1 MGDVN
6 DTGDVVDRDDA
17 VETSEAVDTAP
28 NPREPAWPA
37 FLEILKA
44 SLAHADDDGRAM
56 RLYVLVDTRGYQE
69 LDVQLAMVRGLRY
82 ASLWVDTGL
91 DAYTDIAPYL
101 IAFDRDA
108 LDDEH
113 AEQHRLLRQLW
124 LDAVDLHA
132 VTWLWST
139 WSFDALDAHL
149 RRYVQYKLPNGRSY
163 YLFFFDNH
171 VLARLRQVWSDTQTQ
186 QFVAPFTEIRYRDR
200 RLDEVVWRNDAPA
213 IEGAAPAS
221 DAPGLSEQQHA
232 RLIELGYPDKLVLK
246 FRETMGASIEHLS
259 DVELYERVVEQL
271 ARAANY
277 GIVDEQQT
285 LYYVLTGVQVAP
297 RFDEHPA
304 VQACLVA
311 VSCGEKSLD
320 DALLTIDDAT
330 WNAIRED
337 YDRSL
342 LEERSGVA

>member
-1 MGDVN
+1 MDNVN
-6 DTGDVVDRDDA
+6 DAGDVVDRDDA
-17 VETSEAVDTAP
+17 VEASEAVDTAP

-37 FLEILKA
+37 FLETLKA
-44 SLAHADDDGRAM
+44 SLAQADGDGRAM

-69 LDVQLAMVRGLRY
+69 LDVQLATVRGLRY
-82 ASLWVDTGL
+82 ASLWIDTGL

-132 VTWLWST
+132 VTWLRST
-139 WSFDALDAHL
+139 WTFDALDAHL
-149 RRYVQYKLPNGRSY
+149 RQYVQYTLPNGRSY

-171 VLARLRQVWSDTQTQ
+171 VFERLRRVWSDAQER
-186 QFVAPFTEIRYRDR
+186 QFVAPFAEIRYRDR

-213 IEGAAPAS
+213 IEGVTPVG

-232 RLIELGYPDKLVLK
+232 QLIELGYPDKLVLK
-246 FRETMGASIEHLS
+246 FRETMAASIEHLS
-259 DVELYERVVEQL
+259 DEDLYDRIVEQL

-285 LYYVLTGVQVAP
+285 AYYVLTGVQVAP

-311 VSCGEKSLD
+311 VSRGEKSLD

-330 WNAIRED
+330 WNAIRDD

-342 LEERSGVA
+342 LEERDGVA